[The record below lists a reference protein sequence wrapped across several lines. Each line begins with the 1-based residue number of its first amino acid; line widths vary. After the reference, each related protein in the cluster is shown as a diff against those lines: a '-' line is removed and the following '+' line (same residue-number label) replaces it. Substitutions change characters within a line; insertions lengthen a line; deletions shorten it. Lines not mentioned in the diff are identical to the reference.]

1 MEHSIYVQ
9 QGAESDLST
18 MKFSISFFF
27 FSRFIKILTCIMC
40 KFKVYNVMI

>member
-1 MEHSIYVQ
+1 MEHSICIQ

-27 FSRFIKILTCIMC
+27 FFRFIKILTYIMY
-40 KFKVYNVMI
+40 KFKV